1 MRRRPSRFL
10 LGAALL
16 SAIVLA
22 GACGG
27 SAQPIP
33 VDIAQGL
40 VAEIDAVEQGVRA
53 GECRRTRS
61 TLRRMDR
68 EVKSLPPDTDE
79 QVRTTLG
86 AGIAHLARLA
96 RGECKQKR
104 PPAKKRK
111 PKPAPVE
118 TTPEPEADPEP
129 EPEIEAEPE
138 PEPQVEEPV
147 EEQPADEEEPTQ
159 EEQPREERPEEEE
172 PDDGGGGDGE
182 TPNPCADNPGPTC

>member
-1 MRRRPSRFL
+1 M
-10 LGAALL
+10 LL
-16 SAIVLA
+16 SAIVLV

-27 SAQPIP
+27 SARPIP
-33 VDIAQGL
+33 VDVAQGL
-40 VAEIDAVEQGVRA
+40 VAEINAVEQGVRA

-68 EVKSLPPDTDE
+68 EVKALPPDTDE

-86 AGIAHLARLA
+86 AGIGHLGRLA

-111 PKPAPVE
+111 PKPAPIE
-118 TTPEPEADPEP
+118 TTPEPVEPEP
-129 EPEIEAEPE
+129 EPEVQPE
-138 PEPQVEEPV
+138 PREPQVEEPV

-159 EEQPREERPEEEE
+159 EEQPREEQPQEEE